1 MWDGRSPYSSCAIP
15 PDKET
20 PLWASDEAPIYD
32 WSGEEISP
40 CQAFA
45 VNYTGGIGR
54 HSTAMDSM
62 GFRCVKP
69 AGTAR

>member
-20 PLWASDEAPIYD
+20 PLWAPDEAPIYD

-45 VNYTGGIGR
+45 VNYAGGIGR